1 MCKGKPSYY
10 SNVDSIDWAPSINLR
25 KDYSSRYERRQKY
38 NKHRDDP
45 VKYDKHF
52 NPLDLSNKNELQED
66 TEAAPESINHQP
78 ALSLE
83 LKSLKEEIIRLQSQL
98 HALNED
104 YVS

>member
-1 MCKGKPSYY
+1 M
-10 SNVDSIDWAPSINLR
+10 
-25 KDYSSRYERRQKY
+25 
-38 NKHRDDP
+38 
-45 VKYDKHF
+45 KYDKHF